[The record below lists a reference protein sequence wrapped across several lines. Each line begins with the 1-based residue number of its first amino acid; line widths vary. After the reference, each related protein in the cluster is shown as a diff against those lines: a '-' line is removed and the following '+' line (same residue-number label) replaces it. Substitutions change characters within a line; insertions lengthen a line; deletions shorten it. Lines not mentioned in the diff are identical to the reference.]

1 MTHAPPASE
10 QPLDLVTC
18 PECEAAVPEA
28 SRYCWL
34 CGHQMDSPFKGRMA
48 AAPAAIAGSPAQ
60 AKSPVS
66 SDPSRDLVLN
76 VSLGAVALM
85 LVLMT
90 AAVWAQEPILGVGLA
105 FVLAPPLAITLIGG
119 LISRLSGSV
128 MTPAKRMLLFVKSTL
143 AMLVVATVTAAIG
156 IIIAAFVIVG
166 LIIALF
172 QACFKMLGGG

>member
-1 MTHAPPASE
+1 MAAPPATNSAHGKV
-10 QPLDLVTC
+10 L
-18 PECEAAVPEA
+18 AAT
-28 SRYCWL
+28 
-34 CGHQMDSPFKGRMA
+34 
-48 AAPAAIAGSPAQ
+48 
-60 AKSPVS
+60 
-66 SDPSRDLVLN
+66 DPTRDLVLN
-76 VSLGAVALM
+76 VSLGAIALM

-105 FVLAPPLAITLIGG
+105 IVLAPPLAITLIGG

-172 QACFKMLGGG
+172 QACIKMLGGG